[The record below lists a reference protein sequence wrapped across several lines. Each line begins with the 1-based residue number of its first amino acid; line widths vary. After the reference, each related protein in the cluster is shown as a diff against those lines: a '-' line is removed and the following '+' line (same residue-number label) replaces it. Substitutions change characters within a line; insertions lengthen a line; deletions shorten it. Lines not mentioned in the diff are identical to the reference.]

1 MFKKKTYNEEF
12 PVKFSQEAPFEI
24 VEAYNSLVSNII
36 SVSAEEGMKSIA
48 VTSAY
53 YGEGK
58 ASLAINLSYALANIL
73 LDKKILLIDA
83 DLRTSKV
90 SEMLIPDAKSGI
102 SNYLYAD
109 AAAPEI
115 QKSELQNLD
124 VIVSGDV
131 RSNPTG
137 LLRSDKMGS
146 ILKDLEAKYDYIIID
161 TAPIN
166 DYADALFL
174 ADRVSGYIVSTKKK
188 VSSISAIDVATT
200 RIENAGAKVLGLVF
214 AE

>member
-12 PVKFSQEAPFEI
+12 PVKYSQEAPFEI

-36 SVSAEEGMKSIA
+36 SLSSEEGFKSIA

-58 ASLAINLSYALANIL
+58 ASLAINLAYALAHNL
-73 LDKKILLIDA
+73 LDKKILLIDTDIRA
-83 DLRTSKV
+83 SYV
-90 SEMLIPDAKSGI
+90 SQMLIPDAKIGI
-102 SNYLYAD
+102 SNYLSID
-109 AAAPEI
+109 VTEPEI
-115 QKSELQNLD
+115 QKSDFSNLD

-146 ILKDLEAKYDYIIID
+146 VLKDLEAKYDYIILD

-174 ADRVSGYIVSTKKK
+174 ADRVAGYIVSAKKK
-188 VSSISAIDVATT
+188 VSSVSAIDAATT

-214 AE
+214 SE